1 MRKRKE
7 IEPQLQ
13 LSLFENN
20 EPEAFETP
28 IKEPSVLEFLRA
40 RFEYGPDMTQ
50 EEYKRWI
57 KILIHNSFRS
67 IE

>member
-20 EPEAFETP
+20 EPAEFETP

-57 KILIHNSFRS
+57 KVLVNSSLRS
-67 IE
+67 IK